1 MTRARVIDNK
11 NTCANVALLFGC
23 TRVYRNMFNQDKD
36 VYCYNLVQLADELG
50 LTRNTVRIIS
60 ERERER
66 D

>member
-1 MTRARVIDNK
+1 
-11 NTCANVALLFGC
+11 
-23 TRVYRNMFNQDKD
+23 MFNQDKD

-66 D
+66 ERG